1 MTPQELKN
9 SILQLAIQ
17 GKLVPQ
23 RPEEGNAED
32 LYKQIQAEKQK
43 LIKEGKIKKEK
54 SLPPIT
60 SDEKPFEIPSNWKW
74 VKVSDCISNKTGLA
88 YKKTSLEIKSNFMI
102 RVLRGGNIL
111 NLNYTFKLDDI
122 FISSEFVKKDL
133 LLRKNTII
141 TPAVT
146 SLENIGKMALIE
158 NNYNDV
164 VVGGFVLMLTP
175 HLSNEIFAKYLLYVF
190 SSKYFKNN
198 CKNIVNKSGQAFYNL
213 SREKLMLI
221 NIPLPPLAEQ
231 KRIVAKIEELLP
243 YIERYEAAYNKLQ
256 QLNKRFPDYL
266 QKSVLQLAIQGR
278 LVPQRP
284 EEGNAEDLYKQI
296 QAEKQKLIKEG
307 KIKKEKP
314 LPPITDDEK
323 PFEIPESWKW
333 VRLGEVIDVRDG
345 THDTP
350 EYIPYGYPLITG
362 KDFYNGY
369 FDLNKTQYISY
380 SDFIEI
386 SKRSKVEINDILFSM
401 IGGNIGSMIL
411 ITENNYFDMA
421 IKNIA
426 LFKQYNSNL
435 LFPKYLFYFLKSQIS
450 EMKRN
455 AKGGAQ
461 MFVSL
466 NLLRKYHFPLPPLAE
481 QKRIVAKIEELLP
494 LCDKL
499 K

>member
-60 SDEKPFEIPSNWKW
+60 SDEKPFEIPASWKW
-74 VKVSDCISNKTGLA
+74 VRLYDILDVRDGTHDTPKYVIKGIPLVTSKNLINNTINFETAKLISIEDAKYINTRSVVDTGDILFA
-88 YKKTSLEIKSNFMI
+88 MI
-102 RVLRGGNIL
+102 GTIGNPVL
-111 NLNYTFKLDDI
+111 
-122 FISSEFVKKDL
+122 VKKD
-133 LLRKNTII
+133 REFCIKN
-141 TPAVT
+141 
-146 SLENIGKMALIE
+146 MALFKPIDCKLFE
-158 NNYNDV
+158 MLYLFWYLQKEQDSMKKKAS
-164 VVGGFVLMLTP
+164 GGVQSFVSL
-175 HLSNEIFAKYLLYVF
+175 KYLRNYL
-190 SSKYFKNN
+190 
-198 CKNIVNKSGQAFYNL
+198 L
-213 SREKLMLI
+213 
-221 NIPLPPLAEQ
+221 PLPPLAEQ
-231 KRIVAKIEELLP
+231 KRIVAKIEEILP
-243 YIERYEAAYNKLQ
+243 YVERYEAAYNKLQ

-278 LVPQRP
+278 LVPQRA

-296 QAEKQKLIKEG
+296 QTEKQKLIKEG

-333 VRLGEVIDVRDG
+333 VRLKEIVYNHGQITPLTKFSYIDIGSIDNIKNR
-345 THDTP
+345 
-350 EYIPYGYPLITG
+350 
-362 KDFYNGY
+362 
-369 FDLNKTQYISY
+369 LNNDDNILEPKNAPSRARKIVK
-380 SDFIEI
+380 IG
-386 SKRSKVEINDILFSM
+386 DILYSTVRPYLH
-401 IGGNIGSMIL
+401 NICI
-411 ITENNYFDMA
+411 IDRNFKYVP
-421 IKNIA
+421 IA
-426 LFKQYNSNL
+426 STGFAVMSCYSGVYN
-435 LFPKYLFYFLKSQIS
+435 KYLFHYLLSPAFDSYANNNKNS
-450 EMKRN
+450 
-455 AKGGAQ
+455 KGVAYPAINDTRLYIGI
-461 MFVSL
+461 V
-466 NLLRKYHFPLPPLAE
+466 PLPPLAE

>member
-23 RPEEGNAED
+23 RAEKGNAED

-54 SLPPIT
+54 PLPPIT
-60 SDEKPFEIPSNWKW
+60 DDEKPFEIPPSWKW
-74 VKVSDCISNKTGLA
+74 VRLGEIVYLNSGNQYKETANGLFYIKVADMNIDDNKIEIV
-88 YKKTSLEIKSNFMI
+88 TSSRKANIPENDLIQTNSIIFPK
-102 RVLRGGNIL
+102 RGGAISTNKKRLVLKFPIGIDSNIMAMSIIL
-111 NLNYTFKLDDI
+111 PEIMPYIIKWFFNIDLGKLSSGTSVPQINNKDI
-122 FISSEFVKKDL
+122 Y
-133 LLRKNTII
+133 
-141 TPAVT
+141 P
-146 SLENIGKMALIE
+146 LI
-158 NNYNDV
+158 V
-164 VVGGFVLMLTP
+164 
-175 HLSNEIFAKYLLYVF
+175 
-190 SSKYFKNN
+190 
-198 CKNIVNKSGQAFYNL
+198 
-213 SREKLMLI
+213 
-221 NIPLPPLAEQ
+221 PLPPLAEQ

-243 YIERYEAAYNKLQ
+243 YVEHYEAAYNKLQ
-256 QLNKRFPDYL
+256 QLNKRFPDDL
-266 QKSVLQLAIQGR
+266 QKSVLQLAIQDR

-284 EEGNAEDLYKQI
+284 EEGNAEDLYRQI

-350 EYIPYGYPLITG
+350 EYIPHGYPLITG